1 MFFPCL
7 TRGCHVAFST
17 DLRFTKLLQPVTDA
31 IARTIVPNMSSV
43 WSRALCLLPG
53 SPGTASGDPA
63 VMTINQVA
71 QAYRAALDEHKMP
84 ILEAARTYKEA
95 LGWSA
100 VMATVRL
107 WAIDCLF
114 SIPYLSVA
122 RLRIVPSH
130 LPLTRPADSRHASF
144 RYQPAHLILRP
155 ARLPEAIWLCNYW
168 GSRAVSAQAR
178 VAVRY
183 L

>member
-1 MFFPCL
+1 
-7 TRGCHVAFST
+7 
-17 DLRFTKLLQPVTDA
+17 
-31 IARTIVPNMSSV
+31 
-43 WSRALCLLPG
+43 
-53 SPGTASGDPA
+53 
-63 VMTINQVA
+63 MTINQVA

>member
-1 MFFPCL
+1 VFDTWLPRCL
-7 TRGCHVAFST
+7 FNRPSIHEIVATGNRRDSKNYRTEHVERMESG
-17 DLRFTKLLQPVTDA
+17 
-31 IARTIVPNMSSV
+31 
-43 WSRALCLLPG
+43 LCLLPG